1 MASPK
6 SKIPDEGHNAQE
18 QILELQQEL
27 QRIRIQGS
35 QQFDTY
41 QTSLTTRYC
50 SAVMSYLFS
59 QRSRCSTWRR
69 LWLHLAE
76 AERAL
81 GIETITLEAV
91 DEMRAHLHVT
101 DSDFEVVRIE
111 EKRRRHVRPVPIPR
125 LCFLISL
132 PTKYVTGCYGC
143 ELLLASSRPV
153 ANARVACPRFRHRC
167 PICRG
172 HHPLWSHELLR
183 HRQH

>member
-1 MASPK
+1 MSSPEA
-6 SKIPDEGHNAQE
+6 KIPDDGQDAQKR
-18 QILELQQEL
+18 ILELQHEL
-27 QRIRIQGS
+27 QRIRIQGN

-81 GIETITLEAV
+81 GIETVTLEAV

-101 DSDFEVVRIE
+101 DSDFEIARIE
-111 EKRRRHVRPVPIPR
+111 EKRRRHVRPVPIPSYF
-125 LCFLISL
+125 LLIS
-132 PTKYVTGCYGC
+132 
-143 ELLLASSRPV
+143 
-153 ANARVACPRFRHRC
+153 
-167 PICRG
+167 
-172 HHPLWSHELLR
+172 
-183 HRQH
+183 